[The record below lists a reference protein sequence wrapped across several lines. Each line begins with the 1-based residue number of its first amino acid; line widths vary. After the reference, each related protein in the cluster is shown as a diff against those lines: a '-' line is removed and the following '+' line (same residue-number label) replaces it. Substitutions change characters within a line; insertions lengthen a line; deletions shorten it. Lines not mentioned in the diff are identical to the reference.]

1 MADTRNFNGLE
12 IAVIGLACRFPGAN
26 NRQQFWN
33 NLKDGLESITFFS
46 DDELRAEG
54 VPQELIEHEN
64 YVKAGAT
71 LDQFEYFDDR
81 FFGYSPKDALVMDPQ
96 VRLFHEVAWEAMED
110 AGYVPDSYAGL
121 VGVFAGAS
129 SNYNWNARVYAY
141 EGEHRDLFSE
151 IQLSNKDF
159 LASRISYKFNLKGP
173 SLTLTTACSTSLT
186 AIHAACRSLLSGECD
201 MAIAGG
207 CSILIPHKS
216 GYLYEEGH
224 FLSKNGQIR
233 AFDEAASGILFGNGV
248 GVVVLKPLENA
259 LADKDHIWAII
270 KGSAVN
276 NDGNRKAGYMAPS
289 VEGQKEV
296 IQSALQLSDVEP
308 ESISYVET
316 HGTGTQ
322 LGDSIEFTALKQVF
336 RERQSKCVLG
346 SVKNNIGMFALDG
359 KIATVLLL
367 VSTLTLYVNAQF
379 AKSVR
384 RIGDQLQQ
392 QLGIGTERLSDFL
405 AGLPVVKMF
414 HLHNVATARYTKAN
428 EEVAS
433 SAIKQGHKHALLEG
447 TNFFIQFVS
456 FGGML
461 VVGIMLV
468 AKQMIG
474 LGVLVAM
481 IQQQMLVT
489 LAFLQLGHVITT
501 LQGSLA
507 GASRIVGF
515 LQEPL
520 EPDQYPLRFAHADDS
535 DSMLKMEQ
543 VVFGYT
549 ADTKVLDGVSL
560 HIGRGQMAALVGT
573 SGGGKSTVMKLLLG
587 YYPPAAGSLFLMGK
601 PLGQYS
607 IAELRSLVAY
617 VPQDA
622 FLFEGTIAE
631 NIRYGCQD
639 ATEEDVVRACKAAYA
654 HDFILELPDGYQTR
668 TGERG
673 AKLSGGQRQRI
684 AIARAILKNAPI
696 LLLDEATSAL
706 DAESEYWVQQALAA
720 LMKEK
725 TVLVIA
731 HRLSTVEHADIIYV
745 LHEGKV
751 VEQGRHA
758 ELLAQNGLYASMYE
772 VQQRKDLPAREWSQS
787 SAGLA

>member
-1 MADTRNFNGLE
+1 MFIQKLG
-12 IAVIGLACRFPGAN
+12 
-26 NRQQFWN
+26 
-33 NLKDGLESITFFS
+33 
-46 DDELRAEG
+46 
-54 VPQELIEHEN
+54 QELLQLLSLM
-64 YVKAGAT
+64 KAKKRA
-71 LDQFEYFDDR
+71 YFLGLLGDGIGQASVLVALP
-81 FFGYSPKDALVMDPQ
+81 FVFKDLTDFAHTKDPALLTRAIVTIAAMFL
-96 VRLFHEVAWEAMED
+96 LF
-110 AGYVPDSYAGL
+110 
-121 VGVFAGAS
+121 
-129 SNYNWNARVYAY
+129 
-141 EGEHRDLFSE
+141 
-151 IQLSNKDF
+151 
-159 LASRISYKFNLKGP
+159 
-173 SLTLTTACSTSLT
+173 
-186 AIHAACRSLLSGECD
+186 SLLSPFFSYIYRRCVRELIADIRLLVFQRLSRLPFAYYEQHHSGDTMSRLGNDVQLMERAYGEQLKTLC
-201 MAIAGG
+201 IILLSLIG
-207 CSILIPHKS
+207 SI
-216 GYLYEEGH
+216 
-224 FLSKNGQIR
+224 
-233 AFDEAASGILFGNGV
+233 
-248 GVVVLKPLENA
+248 
-259 LADKDHIWAII
+259 
-270 KGSAVN
+270 
-276 NDGNRKAGYMAPS
+276 
-289 VEGQKEV
+289 
-296 IQSALQLSDVEP
+296 
-308 ESISYVET
+308 
-316 HGTGTQ
+316 
-322 LGDSIEFTALKQVF
+322 
-336 RERQSKCVLG
+336 
-346 SVKNNIGMFALDG
+346 IGMFALDG

-414 HLHNVATARYTKAN
+414 HLHNVVTARYTKAN

-720 LMKEK
+720 LMQEK